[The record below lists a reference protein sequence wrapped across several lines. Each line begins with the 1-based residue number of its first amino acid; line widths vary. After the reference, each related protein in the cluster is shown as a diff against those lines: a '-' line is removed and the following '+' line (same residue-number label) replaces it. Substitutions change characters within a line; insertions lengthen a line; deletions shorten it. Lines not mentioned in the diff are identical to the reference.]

1 MDTDGENG
9 VKCPNCGATLTKDE
23 ELSGEFRLHDVY
35 VHPEPPS
42 NEAEKNCIL
51 RQESYFKRRPQT

>member
-9 VKCPNCGATLTKDE
+9 VKCPNCGATLAKDE

-35 VHPEPPS
+35 VHPKPPG
-42 NEAEKNCIL
+42 NEAEQNCIL
-51 RQESYFKRRPQT
+51 RQDSFFKRMPQT